1 MLVQEER
8 KACGEFGG
16 AEIKDCETENMAT
29 LCHRHG
35 SSSFNS
41 DTVEIIG
48 ARWRRRLVWKEKR
61 CVSLQRQDKIK
72 RRNNV

>member
-29 LCHRHG
+29 SQAQEVVH
-35 SSSFNS
+35 SI
-41 DTVEIIG
+41 VIQQ
-48 ARWRRRLVWKEKR
+48 K
-61 CVSLQRQDKIK
+61 SLEQDGEGGQYGKK
-72 RRNNV
+72 KGV

>member
-29 LCHRHG
+29 LCQQK
-35 SSSFNS
+35 SEQ
-41 DTVEIIG
+41 DG
-48 ARWRRRLVWKEKR
+48 AGGQYGKKKDV
-61 CVSLQRQDKIK
+61 
-72 RRNNV
+72 